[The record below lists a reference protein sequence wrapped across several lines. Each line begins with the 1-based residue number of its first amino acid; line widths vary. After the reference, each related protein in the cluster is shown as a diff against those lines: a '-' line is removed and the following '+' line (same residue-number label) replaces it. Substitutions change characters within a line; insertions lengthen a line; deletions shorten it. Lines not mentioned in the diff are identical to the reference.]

1 MAGEKTKRF
10 ARLLRT
16 QQQLERGVEWRF
28 AEARA
33 KRLAAEAD
41 QEAAAREIEQSQQ
54 ERGITLS
61 SSFSRAAVLSGF
73 AAERAAEKR
82 LTEKQAKVAEC
93 QRVEAE
99 VEAVLKAM
107 RVKTKQ
113 WEKLH
118 ENAALIDAEEDLQVL
133 QRSWDEHGIR
143 SHNSD
148 ATTVSDGVAASVEA
162 GS

>member
-1 MAGEKTKRF
+1 MPSDRTRRF

-33 KRLAAEAD
+33 NRLRAEAARD
-41 QEAAAREIEQSQQ
+41 AAARAIEQSQA
-54 ERGITLS
+54 ERALTVS
-61 SSFSRAAVLSGF
+61 TSFTRAFVLSGY
-73 AAERAAEKR
+73 ASEQAAEKK
-82 LTEKQAKVAEC
+82 LAEKQAKVAEC
-93 QRVEAE
+93 KKIEAE
-99 VEAVLKAM
+99 VEAVLQAM

-118 ENAALIDAEEDLQVL
+118 ENAALIDQEEDLQEL

-143 SHNSD
+143 SH
-148 ATTVSDGVAASVEA
+148 VSEAVAAASVAADRAEPE
-162 GS
+162 S

>member
-1 MAGEKTKRF
+1 MPGEKTKRF

-33 KRLAAEAD
+33 KRLAAEAERD
-41 QEAAAREIEQSQQ
+41 AAGREIEQSQQ
-54 ERGITLS
+54 DRAQTVLS
-61 SSFSRAAVLSGF
+61 AFSSAAVLSGF
-73 AAERAAEKR
+73 ATERAAEQR
-82 LTEKQAKVAEC
+82 LAEKQAKIAEC
-93 QRVEAE
+93 RRVEAE

-118 ENAALIDAEEDLQVL
+118 ENAAVLDEEEDLQAL

-143 SHNSD
+143 SHISD
-148 ATTVSDGVAASVEA
+148 AATVSNGSAANVEA

>member
-1 MAGEKTKRF
+1 MLSEKTRRF

-28 AEARA
+28 AEAQA
-33 KRLAAEAD
+33 LRLAAERDRQAAVHEID
-41 QEAAAREIEQSQQ
+41 HVRDRRAATISSSFAGITALSDYASEAAA
-54 ERGITLS
+54 ER
-61 SSFSRAAVLSGF
+61 
-73 AAERAAEKR
+73 R

-93 QRVEAE
+93 LRVEKEIE
-99 VEAVLKAM
+99 VVLTAM

-118 ENAALIDAEEDLQVL
+118 ENAALLDAEEDLQAL

-143 SHNSD
+143 SH
-148 ATTVSDGVAASVEA
+148 VSEAAASAVGLRAEIE
-162 GS
+162 S

>member
-1 MAGEKTKRF
+1 MPSDRTKRF

-41 QEAAAREIEQSQQ
+41 CDTARRDIERSQA
-54 ERGITLS
+54 ERALTVS
-61 SSFSRAAVLSGF
+61 SSFTRAFVLCGYASEQ
-73 AAERAAEKR
+73 AAEQKLA
-82 LTEKQAKVAEC
+82 EKQAKVAEC
-93 QRVEAE
+93 RRVEDDI
-99 VEAVLKAM
+99 EAVLKAM

-118 ENAALIDAEEDLQVL
+118 ENAAILDEEEDLQAL

-143 SHNSD
+143 SH
-148 ATTVSDGVAASVEA
+148 VSEAVGVSVEA
-162 GS
+162 DVAESES